1 MRIFGLLFIVGFLL
15 GSCGDEKKAGVE
27 PLALDSYKKEI
38 SYLMGASHAEQVVKD
53 PNWEKYDKD
62 AMVEGFKLGLD
73 NTKAFGQADQQNI
86 MKLLGQSQGEFH
98 DEFKVEG
105 SKSIGKF
112 LGSSFADSWTRINF
126 MSEFDKKYLVYGFH
140 LGVLKQDT
148 LIKAEVKQKML
159 QDFMT
164 KVNTRIATEVERKE
178 KVYFD
183 KVKVIPGI
191 QDIGNGIYLETIKAG
206 AGASPLV
213 SDDVK
218 AHYVL
223 MSAAG
228 DTIQNSYTAPEIPVF
243 NLGQVI
249 QGWMIGIPKMKK
261 GGKYKLY
268 VPQAMAYGANPP
280 SPDIEPFATLVFYV
294 ELIDVGAPGTLK

>member
-1 MRIFGLLFIVGFLL
+1 MRLFAVLFVAGALLTA
-15 GSCGDEKKAGVE
+15 CGDEKKAAVE
-27 PLALDSYKKEI
+27 ALPLDTYKKEI

-53 PNWEKYDKD
+53 PNWERYDKA

-86 MKLLGQSQGEFH
+86 MKLLGQTQGEFH

-112 LGSSFADSWTRINF
+112 LGSSFADSWQRINF

-148 LIKAEVKQKML
+148 LIKAEIKQKML
-159 QDFMT
+159 QSFMT
-164 KVNTRIATEVERKE
+164 RVNTRIASEVDRKE
-178 KVYFD
+178 KVFFD

-191 QDIGNGIYLETIKAG
+191 KDIGNGIYLETLTAG
-206 AGASPLV
+206 NGGSPLV

-228 DTIQNSYTAPEIPVF
+228 DTIQSSLNGPEVPVF

-249 QGWMIGIPKMKK
+249 QGWTIGIPQMKK

-268 VPQAMAYGANPP
+268 VPQGMAYGANPP

-294 ELIDVGAPGTLK
+294 ELIDFGKAGSLK